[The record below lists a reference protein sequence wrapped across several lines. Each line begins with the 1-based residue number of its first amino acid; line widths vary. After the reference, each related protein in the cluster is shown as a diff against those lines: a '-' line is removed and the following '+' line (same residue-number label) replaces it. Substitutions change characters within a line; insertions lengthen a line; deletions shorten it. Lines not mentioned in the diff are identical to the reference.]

1 MEQGAEPIV
10 LVPGLASDARVFAP
24 QIIAIS
30 RQRAVHVAR
39 ITAEATVEAMADAVL
54 ADAPGR
60 FALAGHSLGA
70 IVAMEVQRRA
80 PERISRIALLATDC
94 LSDTPKISSWR
105 EELIVAARAGRLGEA
120 MRQALPP
127 EALAPGP
134 ARPELMHEIVGMA
147 MGLGPE
153 VFIRQMR
160 ALQKRADQQRTLR
173 ALRIPTLILGGR
185 HDTLCPV
192 RRQEF
197 METLSHGARLEILEE
212 AGHLPTLEAPQ
223 ETTRLLSDWLD
234 RQAPLILRRALA

>member
-24 QIIAIS
+24 QIVSLS
-30 RQRAVHVAR
+30 RYRPVHVAR
-39 ITAEATVEAMADAVL
+39 ITEGTTVEAMAEAVL
-54 ADAPGR
+54 ADAPPR
-60 FALAGHSLGA
+60 FAIAGHALGG

-80 PERISRIALLATDC
+80 CERVTRIALIATDC
-94 LSDTPKISSWR
+94 LTDTPKIAGWR

-127 EALAPGP
+127 EGLAPGP
-134 ARPELMHEIVGMA
+134 GRPELMHEIVGMA
-147 MGLGPE
+147 MSLGPDIF
-153 VFIRQMR
+153 VRQMR
-160 ALQKRADQQRTLR
+160 GLQKRPDQQRTLR

-197 METLSHGARLEILEE
+197 MSTLSHGARLEIFED
-212 AGHLPTLEAPQ
+212 AGHLPMLETPA
-223 ETTRLLSDWLD
+223 ETSRVLSDWLD

>member
-24 QIIAIS
+24 QIVTLS
-30 RQRAVHVAR
+30 RARPVHVAR
-39 ITAEATVEAMADAVL
+39 IAEATTVEDMAESVL
-54 ADAPGR
+54 ADAPPR
-60 FALAGHSLGA
+60 FAVAGHSLGG

-80 PERISRIALLATDC
+80 PERVSRIALIATDC
-94 LSDTPKISSWR
+94 LSDTPKAAGLR

-127 EALAPGP
+127 EALAPGHG
-134 ARPELMHEIVGMA
+134 RPELMHEIVGMA
-147 MGLGPE
+147 MSLGPD
-153 VFIRQMR
+153 VFVRQMR
-160 ALQKRADQQRTLR
+160 ALQKRPDQQRTLR

-185 HDTLCPV
+185 HDTICPA

-197 METLSHGARLEILEE
+197 MGTLSHGARLEIIEG
-212 AGHLPTLEAPQ
+212 AGHLPMLEAPA
-223 ETTRLLSDWLD
+223 ETTRLLSDWLE